1 MGLDSRIV
9 SVPCDGEGQR
19 LGVELQNWRGH
30 ELLNDWMMKLY
41 LRKGKESALSEKAI
55 MKECGFC
62 VWLDAADLEELDVLM
77 RENSWLGVSGDLGG
91 IAKAKAEIL
100 KGNAVLY
107 SADW

>member
-62 VWLDAADLEELDVLM
+62 VWLDAADLEELSDLM
-77 RENSWLGVSGDLGG
+77 RINSWPGISVDLRC
-91 IAKAKAEIL
+91 IAKAKAEIRDG
-100 KGNAVLY
+100 KGVLY